1 MSTFKALWQ
10 SFPFGEF
17 PCSTSNKPNFEN
29 QCASRLG
36 TCFEKAGIRTI
47 GWPVRR
53 CWQHRNIDGHI
64 LAAEEFASA
73 LTRVFVP
80 GVRIVEKYSGKEGFP
95 RIRGRTGIVFF
106 KISMALQCRATTLIC
121 GITGELLTSGSRLA
135 ASTLWVAENTKTE
148 IFGSGRYY
156 EIPAF
161 SFRLVSDLLY
171 RRFFSWCLDG
181 WPR

>member
-17 PCSTSNKPNFEN
+17 PCSTGNKPNFEN
-29 QCASRLG
+29 QCAIRLG

-106 KISMALQCRATTLIC
+106 RNFYGPAMQGDHIDLWDSWRTTNLWISIGRIHTL
-121 GITGELLTSGSRLA
+121 GGG
-135 ASTLWVAENTKTE
+135 K
-148 IFGSGRYY
+148 YK
-156 EIPAF
+156 
-161 SFRLVSDLLY
+161 
-171 RRFFSWCLDG
+171 DG
-181 WPR
+181 NIWFWPVL